1 LKLTIKKL
9 SRYPIMA
16 ALLVASVVPSLAV
29 CATGD
34 VVCQGGDALAA
45 EITRV
50 FGVLLPYAIS
60 ILGLFIGWKL
70 IRRMVKSGIS
80 G

>member
-1 LKLTIKKL
+1 MK
-9 SRYPIMA
+9 SRRLFLMLG
-16 ALLVASVVPSLAV
+16 LLVATALPAFAV
-29 CATGD
+29 D
-34 VVCQGGDALAA
+34 DIDAAA
-45 EITRV
+45 SMLTNEISRM
-50 FGVLLPYAIS
+50 FAVLLPYAIG